1 MSIEDEGSRRPS
13 DPDVREV
20 RRRAFAARHAALE
33 TRRADANDTQPTN
46 PPPLRRIVRQKLRP
60 LPAKALRAIRLALP
74 VRFKKHPLIQ
84 AAKKRIAQPKPASK
98 ARAPE
103 PPSTPVNTY
112 SSGPPR
118 ASMSETWRLAS
129 NALNLKPLSPQPQ
142 GTARPRI
149 DAIVLNRN
157 GAEHLRALFSSL
169 EAVNT
174 YDALELVLVDH
185 GSTDDSRDV
194 AEAHADRIKIRVLR
208 RDRNY
213 SFAHSNNY
221 AAATSE
227 APFLLLLNNDI
238 IFTSDVLDQLIGL
251 LSATDVGAV
260 GLDLHYPRAPEGTTS
275 RLQHAGTKFYI
286 DHLAEF
292 IRPYN
297 LGALAGLGV
306 GGRGIERLPAVT
318 AAALLMRREDYI
330 ALGGL
335 SESFDYGYEDVDLCL
350 RIGLHMKK
358 QVLCVHHLS
367 LTHNESATQRVDEP
381 QAVRERRLRNRAELD
396 RRFGF
401 VLRRLM
407 FNDKIENRR
416 FYTDE
421 PLTVGF
427 AVTETGPEAQA
438 GDYFTASELASALN
452 RECGWETRFLD
463 SKQDWYDLEGID
475 VVITMVDRY
484 DLRRIKN
491 ERPQL
496 LKVAWMRN
504 WFERWPTRPGFE
516 LYDLCL
522 CSSEK
527 SAAFIR
533 ASHHRDAEVLRIATN
548 PERFQAGRVRSDLE
562 TDYCF
567 TGSYWNA
574 VRDIEDALN
583 PDGLPFRF
591 GLFGSGW
598 ADHPRLA
605 PFNRGFLPY
614 REIPDVY
621 KSSKVVVDD
630 ANSVTRA
637 WASVNSRVFDALAAG
652 ALVLTNGSEGA
663 EEVFGAELPTYD
675 GRAALSSLLRT
686 YLEDDVAR
694 TTLQRSLQEKVLERH
709 TYVHRAR
716 ELREMLRAFGRERM
730 RIAIKIPAPDGAA
743 TQAWGDFH
751 FALALRR
758 SLWRRGHAVR
768 IDLRP
773 EWRGPRSL
781 ADDVAIVLRGIVPY
795 TPNPKQVNILWNIS
809 HPEDV
814 SSEEYESYDHVF
826 VASRLHAESLS
837 GLRVPVDTLLQ
848 CTDPQLFF
856 PEPQADAPAHP
867 VLFVG
872 NSRRQARP
880 ILMDAIEAELPVAVY
895 GQLWEGLIDAKYLRG
910 EHVPN
915 ESLRGYYSRAGVVLN
930 DHWPDM
936 RDMGLLSN
944 RLFDAGACGSC
955 IISDPARDLDEVFCG
970 LIDSYST
977 VAELKSLVELRLRE
991 PEATQRRG
999 QELRAL
1005 ILAHH
1010 TFDHRAEVIERIAR
1024 EHIDRIERRGGRFDE
1039 RAGASSA

>member
-1 MSIEDEGSRRPS
+1 
-13 DPDVREV
+13 
-20 RRRAFAARHAALE
+20 
-33 TRRADANDTQPTN
+33 
-46 PPPLRRIVRQKLRP
+46 
-60 LPAKALRAIRLALP
+60 
-74 VRFKKHPLIQ
+74 
-84 AAKKRIAQPKPASK
+84 
-98 ARAPE
+98 
-103 PPSTPVNTY
+103 
-112 SSGPPR
+112 
-118 ASMSETWRLAS
+118 MSETWRLAS
-129 NALNLKPLSPQPQ
+129 NTLNLKPPNPKSR
-142 GTARPRI
+142 GTDRPRI
-149 DAIVLNRN
+149 DAVVLNRN
-157 GAEHLRALFSSL
+157 GAEHLRTLFSSL

-174 YDALELVLVDH
+174 YEALELVLVDH
-185 GSTDDSRDV
+185 ASTDDSREV
-194 AEAHADRIKIRVLR
+194 AEAHAGRIKARVIR

-221 AAATSE
+221 AAARSE

-238 IFTSDVLDQLIGL
+238 IFTSDVLDELVGVL
-251 LSATDVGAV
+251 NAPDVGAV
-260 GLDLHYPRAPEGTTS
+260 GLDLYYPQAPEGTAS
-275 RLQHAGTKFYI
+275 RLQHAGTKFFV

-297 LGALAGLGV
+297 LGALAGLSV
-306 GGRGIERLPAVT
+306 GGRGTERLPAVT
-318 AAALLMRREDYI
+318 AAALLMRREDYM

-335 SESFDYGYEDVDLCL
+335 AESFDYGYEDVDLCL
-350 RIGLHMKK
+350 RIGLHLKK

-401 VLRRLM
+401 VLRRLL

-438 GDYFTASELASALN
+438 GDFFTASELASALN

-475 VVITMVDRY
+475 ILITMVDRY
-484 DLRRIKN
+484 DLRLIKN

-496 LKVAWMRN
+496 VKVAWMRN
-504 WFERWPTRPGFE
+504 WFDRWPSRPGFD

-527 SAAFIR
+527 SAAYIR
-533 ASHHRDAEVLRIATN
+533 ASHHREAEVLRIGTN
-548 PERFQAGRVRSDLE
+548 PERFQAGVPRPEFES
-562 TDYCF
+562 DYCF

-574 VRDIEDALN
+574 ARDIEDALD
-583 PDGLPFRF
+583 PEGLPFRF

-605 PFNRGFLPY
+605 RFSRGFLPY
-614 REIPDVY
+614 RQIPDVY
-621 KSSKVVVDD
+621 KSSKVVLDD
-630 ANSVTRA
+630 ANSVTRP

-652 ALVLTNGSEGA
+652 ALVLTNGREGV
-663 EEVFGAELPTYD
+663 EEIFGDELPTYD
-675 GRAALSSLLRT
+675 GRAELSSLLRT
-686 YLEDDVAR
+686 YLEDDAAR
-694 TTLQRSLQEKVLERH
+694 TARQRSLQAKVLESH
-709 TYVHRAR
+709 TYLHRAR
-716 ELREMLRAFGRERM
+716 EFREVLRSFGRGRM
-730 RIAIKIPAPDGAA
+730 RIAIKVPAPDGAD
-743 TQAWGDFH
+743 TQAWGDYH

-758 SLWRRGHAVR
+758 SLWRLGHAVR
-768 IDLRP
+768 LDLRS
-773 EWRGPRSL
+773 EWRGPRTL
-781 ADDVAIVLRGIVPY
+781 ADDVAIVLRGVVPY
-795 TPNPKQVNILWNIS
+795 DPDPKQVNILWNIS

-814 SSEEYESYDHVF
+814 SSEEYERYDHVF

-837 GLRVPVDTLLQ
+837 RLRVPVDTLLQ
-848 CTDPQLFF
+848 CTDQHLFF
-856 PEPQADAPAHP
+856 PDQQTSAPAHP

-880 ILMDAIEAELPVAVY
+880 ILMDAIAAELPVAVY
-895 GQLWEGLIDAKYLRG
+895 GQLWEYLIDHKYVHG

-915 ESLRGYYSRAGVVLN
+915 ELLRGYYSRAGVVLN

-944 RLFDAGACGSC
+944 RLFDAGACGAC
-955 IISDPARDLDEVFCG
+955 IISDPARDLDEVFGG

-977 VAELKSLVELRLRE
+977 VAELKALVEQRLRE

-1005 ILAHH
+1005 VLAHH
-1010 TFDHRAEVIERIAR
+1010 TFDHRAAVIERVAQD
-1024 EHIDRIERRGGRFDE
+1024 HIERLVRAGGRFE
-1039 RAGASSA
+1039 PALGASNA